1 MSNFRVQDFPVP
13 PEVDTLQRI
22 GAIVGAIGIIASIV
36 LAMSNPEQ
44 FYRSYLIAFLW
55 VLGPTTGCM
64 ALLMVHHLS
73 GGAWGLGV
81 RRIYEPAARN
91 VLLVAILFIPIVI
104 GMTHI
109 LESTPA
115 DLVAK

>member
-1 MSNFRVQDFPVP
+1 MSDFRAQDFPVP
-13 PEVDTLQRI
+13 PEIDTLQRVS
-22 GAIVGAIGIIASIV
+22 AIIGAIGIIASIV

-81 RRIYEPAARN
+81 RRIYEAAARN
-91 VLLVAILFIPIVI
+91 VVLADIKTLKADIL
-104 GMTHI
+104 GH
-109 LESTPA
+109 L
-115 DLVAK
+115 